1 MRRTQY
7 RCPYCTQFSSRRWNM
22 KIHIHRR
29 HSGRIKH
36 EQLRS
41 ELLGPFSSQ
50 ISSNIRNSLY
60 KNNFEYIKGKNNSY
74 VHQKHP
80 QNSDNNYQQ
89 NDYNYS
95 SPFLQQGQSRDQQGK
110 DSSTKIRDDIRDIY
124 EAMHQLVEIK
134 NMSTLFQSSST
145 SSFPPAQLPHMMS
158 TFTMQ
163 QLPDINAKLKWIQD
177 YAASLGELDNMF
189 RNNKNIG
196 LRGHI
201 CNNCF
206 HCWVHPVYSN
216 SKDMISLVKSTK
228 PFPHRCNPEK
238 VADAQINIQDI
249 QSKKNASENELI
261 KLLLLLIFG
270 LWCYF
275 PQNKIC
281 LKTEELISLPYSSSE
296 LDPVHRQDNHY
307 SSQLHE
313 DEIEEQKQQQ
323 QVPMSFGVQREQ
335 INCNSIDIDLNKVEK
350 SHWAY
355 RAIAKAQDN
364 RKSSI
369 VIDGSELMD
378 FVKVVKAS
386 YGILIKNIDGSTRYF
401 FMYLS
406 FKDN

>member
-1 MRRTQY
+1 
-7 RCPYCTQFSSRRWNM
+7 
-22 KIHIHRR
+22 
-29 HSGRIKH
+29 
-36 EQLRS
+36 
-41 ELLGPFSSQ
+41 
-50 ISSNIRNSLY
+50 
-60 KNNFEYIKGKNNSY
+60 
-74 VHQKHP
+74 
-80 QNSDNNYQQ
+80 
-89 NDYNYS
+89 
-95 SPFLQQGQSRDQQGK
+95 
-110 DSSTKIRDDIRDIY
+110 
-124 EAMHQLVEIK
+124 MHQLVEIK

-281 LKTEELISLPYSSSE
+281 LKTEELISPPYSSSE

-369 VIDGSELMD
+369 VIDSSELMD

-401 FMYLS
+401 FYV
-406 FKDN
+406 FII